1 MRNGIY
7 VLATNLAATD
17 SYRLEVK
24 LSYEY
29 IPTTTFR
36 QWGDTSGVRA
46 KPADLTEL
54 KDKVIN
60 DPVA

>member
-1 MRNGIY
+1 MSDQIGYTSSIGNLTGVGGEIDALVNHLRNGIY
-7 VLATNLAATD
+7 ILATNLASTD

-36 QWGDTSGVRA
+36 
-46 KPADLTEL
+46 
-54 KDKVIN
+54 
-60 DPVA
+60 